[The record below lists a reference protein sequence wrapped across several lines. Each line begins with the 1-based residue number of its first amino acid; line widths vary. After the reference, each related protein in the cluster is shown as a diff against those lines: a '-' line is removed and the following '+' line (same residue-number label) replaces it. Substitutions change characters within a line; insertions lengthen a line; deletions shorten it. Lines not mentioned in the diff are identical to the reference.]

1 MGVSRFFFGDHPL
14 LHYSDPDI
22 SWYIY
27 IYLHDWL
34 ILIIGSL
41 VQNLLLLFRDSSHW
55 WFICTHLEAP
65 FGGPIFWRRWR
76 SECSISMPLAW
87 NVPHARDDARYT
99 LHMYWYCITYII
111 DYYRLRF
118 IIVIIIDSR
127 MLMRSEGGFLFS
139 FLGVWG
145 WWTVCSSFCF
155 FLYIIASSH
164 CLWGKWEKV
173 SVVTCES
180 TFRVAGV
187 GLCGTQAKVASRVFN
202 VYAVRCLR
210 GKWEKV
216 VSHWRVKVHFAWQA
230 CDCVA
235 RKRKLLR
242 GSLMFTSPRCLWGK
256 WEKVMWQVWSVRCGV
271 WGVKC
276 GVESVKCEV
285 WSVKCGVWSAECEV
299 WSVVCEVWSVK
310 CGVWSV
316 ECEVWSGECE
326 VWSVECEVW
335 SVKCGVWSVKCG
347 VWSVECEV
355 WSVKCGVWSVEW
367 RVWSV
372 KCAVWSV
379 KSGWS
384 VKCGVWSVECE
395 V

>member
-1 MGVSRFFFGDHPL
+1 MID
-14 LHYSDPDI
+14 
-22 SWYIY
+22 
-27 IYLHDWL
+27 LHDWF

-41 VQNLLLLFRDSSHW
+41 VQNLFLLLRDSSHW

-65 FGGPIFWRRWR
+65 FGGPIFWPRWR
-76 SECSISMPLAW
+76 SECSISKPLAR

-99 LHMYWYCITYII
+99 LRMYWYCIT
-111 DYYRLRF
+111 YRLRF
-118 IIVIIIDSR
+118 IIVIIINSR

-155 FLYIIASSH
+155 FSLIASSSH

-187 GLCGTQAKVASRVFN
+187 GLCGTQAKVASRVSN

-230 CDCVA
+230 WDCVA

-256 WEKVMWQVWSVRCGV
+256 WEKMMWQMWSVRCGV
-271 WGVKC
+271 WSVKC

-285 WSVKCGVWSAECEV
+285 WSVKRGVWSAECEV
-299 WSVVCEVWSVK
+299 WSVVCEVWSVECGVWSGECEVWSVECEVK
-310 CGVWSV
+310 WSEAKCGVWSVKCRVWSVECGVWSV

-326 VWSVECEVW
+326 VWSVQCEVW
-335 SVKCGVWSVKCG
+335 VKC
-347 VWSVECEV
+347 
-355 WSVKCGVWSVEW
+355 
-367 RVWSV
+367 
-372 KCAVWSV
+372 
-379 KSGWS
+379 
-384 VKCGVWSVECE
+384 
-395 V
+395 